1 MGGSAAATCSG
12 MHIQRVTISVMLN
25 RKFSFLL
32 LAICAFTVAARAA
45 DFTIKKMG
53 DGVYAAIANE
63 GGKAGSN
70 AGFVIGSDGVLVVDT
85 LQDAGIPRDLLA
97 DIRNLTNLPIPS
109 VINPH
114 YHLDPT

>member
-70 AGFVIGSDGVLVVDT
+70 AGFVIGSDGGLVVDT
-85 LQDAGIPRDLLA
+85 LQDAGIARA
-97 DIRNLTNLPIPS
+97 WHAEIRKLSHLPIRY
-109 VINPH
+109 VLN
-114 YHLDPT
+114 